1 MFLYVIRDTWELWT
15 YFGSV
20 TFFIFIRH
28 LAVHVPTVLRFH
40 RPSYKQLGQIIYR
53 TVNQVNET
61 SQKQSP
67 SSENFL
73 NIIFKS
79 FF

>member
-28 LAVHVPTVLRFH
+28 LTVHVPTVLRFH

-61 SQKQSP
+61 SQKQS
-67 SSENFL
+67 ENFL

>member
-28 LAVHVPTVLRFH
+28 LAVHVRTVLRFH

-61 SQKQSP
+61 SQKQS
-67 SSENFL
+67 ENFL